1 MRLGAQFTARLCR
14 LPKQEL
20 KIPKSSAAVSPKTIF
35 AFLMLD
41 TPRSAHKEILSA
53 KFLSLERAAIVC

>member
-1 MRLGAQFTARLCR
+1 MNNSQCALAHN
-14 LPKQEL
+14 PKL

-35 AFLMLD
+35 AFLTLD

-53 KFLSLERAAIVC
+53 KFLSFERAAIVC